1 MLRPLLHRLPP
12 ALLATLEYYLRPSV
26 REPSGGPLNGQ
37 HVRQQIVLELLRAV
51 PFEAIVETG
60 TYRGSSTEF
69 FATHSQVPVRTVE
82 SSPRFFYYSNL
93 RFRRRPR
100 VQLTLGDSRELL
112 RRLAT
117 DATFPKQRVFFY
129 LDAHW
134 YDDLPLREEV
144 ELIARSWND
153 AAIMIDDFEVPGDT
167 GYGFDNYGPDK
178 RLCLEYLPSL
188 SALGMTAYFP
198 AAPSE
203 QETGPRRGCV
213 VLAHGALADRI
224 ANLQLLRP
232 HHRDSAR
239 PSAQR

>member
-1 MLRPLLHRLPP
+1 MFRALLHRLPP
-12 ALLATLEYYLRPSV
+12 RWLATLEYYLRPSV

-37 HVRQQIVLELLRAV
+37 RVRQQIVLELLRAV

-60 TYRGSSTEF
+60 TYRASSTEF
-69 FATHSQVPVRTVE
+69 FATHSRVPVHTVE
-82 SSPRFFYYSNL
+82 SSPRFFYYAKL

-100 VQLTLGDSRELL
+100 LQLALGDSRQFL
-112 RRLAT
+112 RTLAK
-117 DATFPKQRVFFY
+117 DPTFPKQRVFFY

-144 ELIARSWND
+144 ELIASSWND

-178 RLCLEYLPSL
+178 RLCLEYLPPL
-188 SALGMTAYFP
+188 SSLGMTAYFP
-198 AAPSE
+198 AVPSE
-203 QETGPRRGCV
+203 KETGARRGCV
-213 VLAHGALADRI
+213 VLADFALADRM
-224 ANLQLLRP
+224 ASLQLLRP

-239 PSAQR
+239 PSSQH